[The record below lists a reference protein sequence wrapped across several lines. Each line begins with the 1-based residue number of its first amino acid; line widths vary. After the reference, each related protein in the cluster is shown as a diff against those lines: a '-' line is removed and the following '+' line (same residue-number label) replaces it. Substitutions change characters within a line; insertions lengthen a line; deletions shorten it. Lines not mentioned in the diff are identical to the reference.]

1 MWLFP
6 PSLSSC
12 LGRQCSF
19 IILWCCLYYNYAGN
33 RLVYNYT
40 IMYNDLLYCY
50 HQAFTYIVLT
60 ADTSYHLREFIAD
73 RIWPDAARIPGVR
86 VRVRARICA
95 LTLYGRPVCW
105 AAKTTGLQL
114 TSGMADE
121 PVCAGC
127 KATSSLMWEK
137 NKEGEVLCLE
147 CHSNTRQD
155 SANTSSSNPEQPVA
169 PGNETTAAGAQTE
182 TQHAVRRTRLRNAK
196 GRYGKTLEKTTKA
209 ANSHTSAASSALG
222 GNSTAAHHRKG
233 GVAPGRRSLL
243 KGKPNKTPTFAATV
257 VTSDT
262 ILHKVARP

>member
-1 MWLFP
+1 
-6 PSLSSC
+6 
-12 LGRQCSF
+12 
-19 IILWCCLYYNYAGN
+19 
-33 RLVYNYT
+33 
-40 IMYNDLLYCY
+40 MYNDLLYCY

-73 RIWPDAARIPGVR
+73 TGYGRMRGGYR

-182 TQHAVRRTRLRNAK
+182 TQQATVAVRRTRLRNAK

-222 GNSTAAHHRKG
+222 GNSTAAYHRKG

>member
-1 MWLFP
+1 MIYCIVTIRL
-6 PSLSSC
+6 LRTLC
-12 LGRQCSF
+12 L
-19 IILWCCLYYNYAGN
+19 LHA
-33 RLVYNYT
+33 
-40 IMYNDLLYCY
+40 
-50 HQAFTYIVLT
+50 
-60 ADTSYHLREFIAD
+60 ADTFT
-73 RIWPDAARIPGVR
+73 RIHRGYR
-86 VRVRARICA
+86 VRVRAGICA
-95 LTLYGRPVCW
+95 LTLYGPCAGRRKQLTV
-105 AAKTTGLQL
+105 TGLQL
-114 TSGMADE
+114 MADE

-155 SANTSSSNPEQPVA
+155 SANTSSSNPEQPV
-169 PGNETTAAGAQTE
+169 NETTAAGAQTE
-182 TQHAVRRTRLRNAK
+182 TQQPTVAVRRTRLRNAK

-209 ANSHTSAASSALG
+209 ANSQTSATSSALG